1 MAKNTAYVKPQG
13 LHMRIVTRIIA
24 LTRSIQLNRQ
34 FREIERTISDLP
46 LATRRQLAAIAM
58 REFASA
64 AKCEFPHLYGTVDQG
79 QRYQPWGNGT
89 DIGYARVKADNPHLQ
104 LRGIA
109 LWLTVAYYETK
120 ESTYADMQELHRHL
134 MRTLRL
140 LKESM
145 PSNPADSL
153 WTTQQNGQVAA

>member
-1 MAKNTAYVKPQG
+1 
-13 LHMRIVTRIIA
+13 MRIVTRIIA

-34 FREIERTISDLP
+34 FREIEKVISDLP

-64 AKCEFPHLYGTVDQG
+64 AKCEFPHLYGSVDQN

-89 DIGYARVKADNPHLQ
+89 DIGYARMKSDNPHVR

-109 LWLTVAYYETK
+109 LWFAVAYHETK
-120 ESTYADMQELHRHL
+120 ESQYGDMQDLHRQL
-134 MRTLRL
+134 MRSLRV
-140 LKESM
+140 LKESLT
-145 PSNPADSL
+145 PAETNL
-153 WTTQQNGQVAA
+153 WTTGNQAAA

>member
-1 MAKNTAYVKPQG
+1 
-13 LHMRIVTRIIA
+13 MRIVSRIIA

-34 FREIERTISDLP
+34 FHEIERAIGHLP
-46 LATRRQLAAIAM
+46 IVTRRQLAAIAM

-79 QRYQPWGNGT
+79 MRSQPWGNGT
-89 DIGYARVKADNPHLQ
+89 DIGYARMKSDNTHLQ

-109 LWLTVAYYETK
+109 LWLTVAFYETRD
-120 ESTYADMQELHRHL
+120 SAYGDMQDLHRQL

-145 PSNPADSL
+145 PAATESMLGQP
-153 WTTQQNGQVAA
+153 TTAAA

>member
-1 MAKNTAYVKPQG
+1 
-13 LHMRIVTRIIA
+13 MRIVTRIIA

-34 FREIERTISDLP
+34 FREIEKTISDLP

-58 REFASA
+58 REFSSA

-89 DIGYARVKADNPHLQ
+89 EIGYARMKSDNPHVR

-109 LWLTVAYYETK
+109 LWFAVAYHETK
-120 ESTYADMQELHRHL
+120 ESKYGDMQNLHRQL
-134 MRTLRL
+134 MRTLRV
-140 LKESM
+140 LKESLT
-145 PSNPADSL
+145 PAETNL
-153 WTTQQNGQVAA
+153 WATGTQSSGQAAA

>member
-1 MAKNTAYVKPQG
+1 MHV
-13 LHMRIVTRIIA
+13 VTRLIA
-24 LTRSIQLNRQ
+24 LTRAVQLRRQ
-34 FREIERTISDLP
+34 FREINRSLEH
-46 LATRRQLAAIAM
+46 LAPNLRRQLAAIAL
-58 REFASA
+58 REFANAS
-64 AKCEFPHLYGTVDQG
+64 KSEFPHLYGTVDQG

-89 DIGYARVKADNPHLQ
+89 DIGFARMKADNQHLQ

-120 ESTYADMQELHRHL
+120 ESAYGDMQQLHRHL

-145 PSNPADSL
+145 PANPADSL
-153 WTTQQNGQVAA
+153 WTTQPNGKAAAA

>member
-1 MAKNTAYVKPQG
+1 
-13 LHMRIVTRIIA
+13 MRIVTRIIA

-34 FREIERTISDLP
+34 FKEIERVISELP

-58 REFASA
+58 REFACA

-89 DIGYARVKADNPHLQ
+89 DIGYARMKADNQHLQ

-120 ESTYADMQELHRHL
+120 ESAYGDMQQLHRHL

-145 PSNPADSL
+145 PANPADSL
-153 WTTQQNGQVAA
+153 WATQQNGKAAA